1 MSAARRAAGLT
12 RYLSELGHRVT
23 VLTSMMGGSGGVPHA
38 ARTVRTRDLMVS
50 PLNWRR
56 ANLAALQGKPDG
68 GAVVPPSAIAGWTVP
83 DLQLVGW
90 SPFAL
95 AGALGLAARER
106 FDCVITTSPPASSHL
121 IGLALQARGV
131 PWVADFRD
139 GWTFESQRP
148 PWGHPALGRVDRA
161 LERLVVTR
169 ADAVSAVTSPIA
181 GDLEARFSRPT
192 ETITNGFDPD
202 GAGPTAPT
210 KVTSASATA
219 GRRSLVHTGTLA
231 YGGRPLAPLIA
242 GLGALRASSPDAAKR
257 LDVTLIGPATDAE
270 RAEVRDAGLEG
281 VIRFAGAI
289 AHEAAIAAQRAAD
302 GLLVIT
308 GPGQSGVATGKLFEY
323 LGTGRPILVIGDD
336 TAAAAIVD
344 RAGAGIAIDRDDPEA
359 LAAAL
364 HDLVQRPESLPRPTG
379 EAVAAFSYPVLAAQ
393 MAALVERAIARRSP
407 SAVRWYSRRRRPPGG
422 ASILSR

>member
-23 VLTSMMGGSGGVPHA
+23 VLTSMMGGSGPVPA
-38 ARTVRTRDLMVS
+38 AAHTVRTRDLLVS

-56 ANLAALQGKPDG
+56 DNLAALQGERSG
-68 GAVVPPSAIAGWTVP
+68 GTVAAPSAIAAWTVP

-95 AGALGLAARER
+95 TRALGLARRER

-121 IGLALQARGV
+121 VGLALQARGV

-148 PWGHPALGRVDRA
+148 AWGTPVLGHVDRA

-169 ADAVSAVTSPIA
+169 ADAVSAVTGPIA
-181 GDLEARFSRPT
+181 DDLESRFGRPAQ
-192 ETITNGFDPD
+192 TITNGFEPGGSDATPAPAPARP
-202 GAGPTAPT
+202 GA
-210 KVTSASATA
+210 
-219 GRRSLVHTGTLA
+219 RRTLVHTGTLA

-242 GLGALRASSPDAAKR
+242 GVRALRAIAPQAAGR
-257 LDVTLIGPATDAE
+257 LEVVLIGPATDAE
-270 RAEVRDAGLEG
+270 RAEVSEG
-281 VIRFAGAI
+281 GVDDVIRFAGSV
-289 AHEAAIAAQRAAD
+289 AHDEAVAAQRSAD

-323 LGTGRPILVIGDD
+323 LSTGHPILVIGAD
-336 TAAAAIVD
+336 TAAATIVRD
-344 RAGAGIAIDRDDPEA
+344 AGAGIGLDRDDPHA
-359 LAAAL
+359 LATVLRELAE
-364 HDLVQRPESLPRPTG
+364 HPEQLPRPTP
-379 EAVAAFSYPVLAAQ
+379 EAVAAYSYPALAEQ
-393 MAALVERAIARRSP
+393 MAGLVERAIAHRGPSERR
-407 SAVRWYSRRRRPPGG
+407 
-422 ASILSR
+422 